1 MKRLETG
8 KRPWL
13 NTTVLFIACAV
24 FFFGLMFCAPLASDD
39 LEHARKSFTGAGEIF
54 GFALSYGNG
63 RLLGNLSMV
72 TLARNPVLAA
82 AAKALLI
89 SGLVFMLP
97 ALLGLKNKGY
107 FLASFLLFVLIR
119 PSMFGQVYT
128 WSSGFGNYIPP
139 VWMSLAVL
147 MLAKRYES
155 LSCAKSRVFFCLLIF
170 LLGFA
175 GQLYVEHV
183 SIVNVL
189 MAGGLLLYCRKS
201 KKAIAPYA
209 CWLLAA
215 LIGLALMLLIPRLF
229 ALPGNRA
236 EGYRGVI
243 NGGVMVWIE
252 GMIRGFASAVSAF
265 PPVGSVLMAAFT
277 LVTLRLSR
285 GKLSNKAAKLIFCLS
300 VLCLSYILLNELLP
314 HNVWTGRMIVLKN
327 FVTAVFAILP
337 FVLWAWA
344 LIPFEDKRLRDR
356 IYALLA
362 LSLISVAPFFFVY
375 PAPER
380 VAFLSYV
387 FAAAA
392 IMLFSKHIVEKTSP
406 EAQKQCV
413 RGLSCAAVAAALVLG
428 LTFVNI
434 LWLSHIRQTH
444 IAREM
449 EKGAA
454 EISIFQIPHDYVFW
468 DGTFLFERCYYY
480 QQWHDITFRE
490 TSFDDWY
497 ANYWMN

>member
-8 KRPWL
+8 KRQWL

-24 FFFGLMFCAPLASDD
+24 FFFGLMLCAPLSSDD
-39 LEHARKSFTGAGEIF
+39 LEHARKTFGGAGEMF

-72 TLARNPVLAA
+72 ILSRHPVLAA

-97 ALLGLKNKGY
+97 ALLGMKSKQY
-107 FLASFLLFVLIR
+107 FLASFLLFVSIR

-147 MLAKRYES
+147 MLAKRYEA
-155 LSCAKSRVFFCLLIF
+155 LSSAKSRVFLCLLVL

-175 GQLYVEHV
+175 GQLYVEHA

-189 MAGGLLLYCRKS
+189 MAGGLLLYYRKN
-201 KKAIAPYA
+201 KKARTAYV

-265 PPVGSVLMAAFT
+265 PPVGSVLIAAFT
-277 LVTLRLSR
+277 LVTLRLTRAKRSD
-285 GKLSNKAAKLIFCLS
+285 KAAKLIFGLS
-300 VLCLSYILLNELLP
+300 ALCLSYILFNELLP
-314 HNVWTGRMIVLKN
+314 HNAWTGRMIVLKN

-337 FVLWAWA
+337 FALWAWA
-344 LIPFEDKRLRDR
+344 LIPFEDKQLRNR

-387 FAAAA
+387 FAVAA
-392 IMLFSKHIVEKTSP
+392 ILLFSKHLVEKASP
-406 EAQKQCV
+406 EARKSCV
-413 RGLSCAAVAAALVLG
+413 WGVSCAAVAAVLVLG

-434 LWLSHIRQTH
+434 LWLSHIREMH
-444 IAREM
+444 IAKEM
-449 EKGAA
+449 DKGAA
-454 EISIFQIPHDYVFW
+454 EISIFQIPHGYVFW
-468 DGTFLFERCYYY
+468 DGTFLFERNYYY
-480 QQWHDITFRE
+480 EQWHDITFRE
-490 TSFDDWY
+490 TTFDDWY
-497 ANYWMN
+497 VNHWMK

>member
-8 KRPWL
+8 KRQWISQ
-13 NTTVLFIACAV
+13 TGLFVACAV
-24 FFFGLMFCAPLASDD
+24 FFFVLMLCVPLASDD
-39 LEHARKSFTGAGEIF
+39 FEHARKTFGGAGEML

-72 TLARNPVLAA
+72 ILARNPVVAA

-89 SGLVFMLP
+89 SGLIFILP
-97 ALLGLKNKGY
+97 ALLGMKSKEY
-107 FLASFLLFVLIR
+107 FLASFLLFALIR

-139 VWMSLAVL
+139 VWISLVVL
-147 MLAKRYES
+147 LLAQRYET
-155 LSCAKSRVFFCLLIF
+155 LSSAKSKVFICLLIL

-175 GQLYVEHV
+175 GQLYVEHASV
-183 SIVNVL
+183 VNVL
-189 MAGGLLLYCRKS
+189 LAGGLLLYCRKN
-201 KKAIAPYA
+201 KKAAAPYA
-209 CWLLAA
+209 CWLLAV
-215 LIGLALMLLIPRLF
+215 LIGLAFMLVIPRLF
-229 ALPGNRA
+229 ALPGNRT

-243 NGGVMVWIE
+243 NGGVMVWVE
-252 GMIRGFASAVSAF
+252 GMVRGFASAVSAF
-265 PPVGSVLMAAFT
+265 PPVGSVLIAAFT
-277 LVTLRLSR
+277 LVTLRLTRAKRSD
-285 GKLSNKAAKLIFCLS
+285 KAAKLIFGLS

-314 HNVWTGRMIVLKN
+314 HNAWTGRMVVLKN

-344 LIPFEDKRLRDR
+344 LIPFEDKRLRDC

-362 LSLISVAPFFFVY
+362 LAFISLAPFFFVY

-392 IMLFSKHIVEKTSP
+392 IMLFSKYLVDKSSP
-406 EAQKQCV
+406 AAQKQCV
-413 RGLSCAAVAAALVLG
+413 RALSAAAVAAMLVLG
-428 LTFVNI
+428 LTFVNVF
-434 LWLSHIRQTH
+434 WLAHIREEH
-444 IAREM
+444 IAKEM
-449 EKGAA
+449 GKGAE
-454 EISIFQIPHDYVFW
+454 EISVFQIPHDYVFW
-468 DGTFLFERCYYY
+468 DGTLLFERCYYY
-480 QQWHDITFRE
+480 EQWHDITFKE

-497 ANYWMN
+497 ANHWMK